1 MRTAAGRRL
10 ARAVAVVAWVGVTL
24 FSSEVRGADADPWIS
39 RDKAFHFDVSA
50 GIAAVGYGISA
61 AWIVDA
67 RWKALA
73 IGGGAALAAG
83 AGKEI
88 LDATGL
94 FGGDPSWKDF
104 AWDAMGAVAGLAIA
118 WGVDL
123 LVGGVDS
130 AHPPLGSPRTEVAPA
145 SLGLRF

>member
-1 MRTAAGRRL
+1 MRGAG
-10 ARAVAVVAWVGVTL
+10 AVVAFAVVTV
-24 FSSEVRGADADPWIS
+24 FASGARAADADPWIS

-50 GIAAVGYGISA
+50 GIAAAGYGVSA

-73 IGGGAALAAG
+73 IGGGVALAAG

-94 FGGDPSWKDF
+94 LGGDASWRDF
-104 AWDAMGAVAGLAIA
+104 TWDAIGTVAGLAIA

-123 LVGGVDS
+123 LLGGVNG
-130 AHPPLGSPRTEVAPA
+130 AHPALGSPRTAVRPA
-145 SLGLRF
+145 SVRLCF

>member
-1 MRTAAGRRL
+1 MRGAA
-10 ARAVAVVAWVGVTL
+10 AVVALVSVAA
-24 FSSEVRGADADPWIS
+24 FSTGARADDSDPWIS
-39 RDKAFHFDVSA
+39 RDKALHFDVSA
-50 GIAAVGYGISA
+50 GIAAAGYGVSA

-73 IGGGAALAAG
+73 IGGGLALAAG

-104 AWDAMGAVAGLAIA
+104 AWDAIGTVAGLAIA
-118 WGVDL
+118 WSVDL
-123 LVGGVDS
+123 LLGGVDA
-130 AHPPLGSPRTEVAPA
+130 AHPALGSPRTEVAPA
-145 SLGLRF
+145 SVGLRF

>member
-1 MRTAAGRRL
+1 MRGAA
-10 ARAVAVVAWVGVTL
+10 AVVALVGVTVL
-24 FSSEVRGADADPWIS
+24 SPEAYGADADPWIS

-50 GIAAVGYGISA
+50 GIAAAGYGISA

-123 LVGGVDS
+123 LVGGVDH
-130 AHPPLGSPRTEVAPA
+130 AHPALGSPRTEVAPA
-145 SLGLRF
+145 SLALRF

>member
-1 MRTAAGRRL
+1 MKGAFGIATF
-10 ARAVAVVAWVGVTL
+10 VGVAL
-24 FSSEVRGADADPWIS
+24 SSSVARGADADPWIS

-50 GIAAVGYGISA
+50 GLAAAGYAVSA

-73 IGGGAALAAG
+73 IGGGVALAAG

-104 AWDAMGAVAGLAIA
+104 AWDAMGVVAGLALA
-118 WGVDL
+118 WSVDL
-123 LVGGVDS
+123 LVGGVDG
-130 AHPPLGSPRTEVAPA
+130 AHPALGPPRAEVAPA

>member
-1 MRTAAGRRL
+1 M
-10 ARAVAVVAWVGVTL
+10 
-24 FSSEVRGADADPWIS
+24 RGAASVAAFVAATALSGPACADDADPWIS

-50 GIAAVGYGISA
+50 GIAAAGYGASA
-61 AWIVDA
+61 AWLVDA

-73 IGGGAALAAG
+73 IGGGVALAAG
-83 AGKEI
+83 AGKEL

-104 AWDAMGAVAGLAIA
+104 AWDAMGTVVGLAIA

-123 LVGGVDS
+123 LLGGVDS
-130 AHPPLGSPRTEVAPA
+130 AHPALGSPRPPQVTLAAANVA
-145 SLGLRF
+145 LRF